1 MNMAQSAPL
10 VFFRQLGQ
18 KNYREYLR
26 LLVHYGNM
34 KRYLTRDIK
43 FLEYNI
49 RVADCLSFIFQFKD
63 IFVKQSY
70 KFATESDSPVI
81 YDCGANIGIG
91 CIYFK
96 HLYPKSHVTAFE
108 ADPAI
113 AEILKTNLARNSITD
128 VEVIP
133 KAVWINQNGVTFMP
147 DGADGGSINESSG
160 GIRVPTIRL
169 RDYLTAG
176 KTIDLLKIDIEGAEV
191 PVLEDCGDAL
201 KTVQNLFVEYHSWHG
216 QRQQLDRLLSIITK
230 AGFHYYLEPVTA
242 IGHPLE
248 NGKTLQSINI
258 QINIFAVRE

>member
-10 VFFRQLGQ
+10 VFVRQLGQ

-26 LLVHYGNM
+26 LLVHYGFM
-34 KRYLTRDIK
+34 KRYHTRDIK

-49 RVADCLSFIFQFKD
+49 RVPDCLSFIFQFKD
-63 IFVKQSY
+63 IFTMQSY
-70 KFATESDSPVI
+70 KFTAASDSPVI

-96 HLYPKSHVTAFE
+96 HIYPKAHITAFE

-113 AEILKTNLARNSITD
+113 ADILKTNLARNSITD
-128 VEVIP
+128 IEVIP
-133 KAVWINQNGVTFMP
+133 KAVWIDQNGTTFMP
-147 DGADGGSINESSG
+147 DGADGGSIKENSG

-176 KTIDLLKIDIEGAEV
+176 KTIDFLKIDIEGAEV
-191 PVLEDCGDAL
+191 PVLEDCENNL
-201 KTVQNLFVEYHSWHG
+201 NTVHNLFVEYHSWHD

-230 AGFHYYLEPVTA
+230 AGFRYYLEPVTA
-242 IGHPLE
+242 IRHPLE
-248 NGKTLQSINI
+248 NDRTLQSADI
-258 QINIFAVRE
+258 QINIFAARE